1 MSVPSTFEEIVSN
14 RRWKSTIALCGGSAL
29 AFMAEMGPP
38 ELSRLNT
45 VVFWTS
51 GILIM
56 SGLAMFVTIKH
67 KSRVFTWLYK
77 TALLAL
83 ITSFGIMLVAM
94 FLDMRTWI
102 V

>member
-1 MSVPSTFEEIVSN
+1 MSVPSTFEEIVSD
-14 RRWKSTIALCGGSAL
+14 RRWESTIILCGGL
-29 AFMAEMGPP
+29 LFAFIAEMGPP
-38 ELSRLNT
+38 ELSHLNT

-67 KSRVFTWLYK
+67 KSRVFTWFHK
-77 TALLAL
+77 TTLLAL
-83 ITSFGIMLVAM
+83 ITCFGLVLVAM